1 MLCSLGF
8 SNRHG
13 EETPHVLL
21 AAVQTT
27 RRASK
32 LVAARPTACS
42 VRSHLHVACLHD
54 SCYSSKEMQL
64 ATCLKRVMQTRY
76 PHSTS
81 LGVCICLCPK
91 SGPWGG
97 LQMDWSEVQL
107 LCRGAQDGLLLRCHL
122 SLAGRERAICLCPSL
137 SICIATPDLLLMA
150 VYELGMVVW
159 VSKDLLSC

>member
-1 MLCSLGF
+1 MLQDP
-8 SNRHG
+8 R
-13 EETPHVLL
+13 
-21 AAVQTT
+21 
-27 RRASK
+27 
-32 LVAARPTACS
+32 ACS

-150 VYELGMVVW
+150 CIRARDGCVNGLPGRSTSPRTLWRASSAV
-159 VSKDLLSC
+159 